1 MLLSVSCMSTCNVL
15 AFLLRRLKQDKS
27 SLLGNNLVLVPLEFN
42 LSNTMLSLC
51 FLRFLV
57 QVVLLKSILVQQYRV
72 SMASLP

>member
-27 SLLGNNLVLVPLEFN
+27 SLLGNNLVLVSLEFD

-51 FLRFLV
+51 NGFPTVRAPKIGGLDKY
-57 QVVLLKSILVQQYRV
+57 VLIL
-72 SMASLP
+72 SKAL